1 MTSRIF
7 TTKTFNRW
15 MSKADVTDAALI
27 GAVQEM
33 EQGLVDADLGG
44 QLFKK
49 RVALQGQGKR
59 GGARTIVASKIQGR
73 WFFLYG
79 FLKNERDNISNIE
92 LKALQGLAKE
102 LLELSD
108 AQLKKAVLANEITE
122 VHHEQN

>member
-1 MTSRIF
+1 MG
-7 TTKTFNRW
+7 
-15 MSKADVTDAALI
+15 KADVTDTALI
-27 GAVQEM
+27 DAIQEM

-44 QLFKK
+44 HLFKK
-49 RVALQGQGKR
+49 RVALHGQGKR

-92 LKALQGLAKE
+92 LKALQGLAKQ
-102 LLELSD
+102 LLDLSD
-108 AQLKKAVLANEITE
+108 AQLKKALLTNDITE